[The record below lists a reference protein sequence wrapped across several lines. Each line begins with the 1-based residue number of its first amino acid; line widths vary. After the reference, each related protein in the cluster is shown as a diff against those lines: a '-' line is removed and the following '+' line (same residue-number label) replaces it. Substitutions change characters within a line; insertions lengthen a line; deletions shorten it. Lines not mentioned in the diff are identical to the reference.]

1 MKLVFA
7 LFCLIA
13 GHLLAWLQLNGPI
26 FSDWWKDN
34 IWISALC
41 VSPMIFFF
49 SMSYWSIT
57 YEWLQA
63 VWSVKFIQVDNL
75 NRHPSQIYEALMEG
89 LVLFIIL
96 NYIMKSYHK
105 REGLISGFFLI
116 YYSMFR
122 FFIEFTRE
130 PDQHIGFIF
139 SQFTFGQIISFVSLI
154 FDMI

>member
-63 VWSVKFIQVDNL
+63 GWSVKFIAYGVN
-75 NRHPSQIYEALMEG
+75 I
-89 LVLFIIL
+89 V
-96 NYIMKSYHK
+96 
-105 REGLISGFFLI
+105 
-116 YYSMFR
+116 
-122 FFIEFTRE
+122 
-130 PDQHIGFIF
+130 IF
-139 SQFTFGQIISFVSLI
+139 SICAYYFLGESLFTIRNVVSIVFATLMILSQAYLPKTSI
-154 FDMI
+154 FSVGKETQKNVKVLDVTDHTD

>member
-7 LFCLIA
+7 LFCLIT

-41 VSPMIFFF
+41 ISPLIFFF

-63 VWSVKFIQVDNL
+63 VWSVKFIAYGVNIVVFSICAYYFL
-75 NRHPSQIYEALMEG
+75 GESLFTIRNVVSIVFATLMILSQAYLPK
-89 LVLFIIL
+89 
-96 NYIMKSYHK
+96 KS
-105 REGLISGFFLI
+105 
-116 YYSMFR
+116 
-122 FFIEFTRE
+122 
-130 PDQHIGFIF
+130 IF
-139 SQFTFGQIISFVSLI
+139 SVGKETQENVVIDDSANYS
-154 FDMI
+154 D

>member
-41 VSPMIFFF
+41 ISPMIFFF

-63 VWSVKFIQVDNL
+63 VWSVKFLAYGVNIVVFSFCAYYFLGESLFTIRNVVSIVFATL
-75 NRHPSQIYEALMEG
+75 MILSQAYLPK
-89 LVLFIIL
+89 
-96 NYIMKSYHK
+96 KS
-105 REGLISGFFLI
+105 
-116 YYSMFR
+116 
-122 FFIEFTRE
+122 
-130 PDQHIGFIF
+130 
-139 SQFTFGQIISFVSLI
+139 I
-154 FDMI
+154 FDVGRETQENVDVSNSADRSD

>member
-7 LFCLIA
+7 LFCLIS

-63 VWSVKFIQVDNL
+63 VWSVKFIAYGVN
-75 NRHPSQIYEALMEG
+75 I
-89 LVLFIIL
+89 V
-96 NYIMKSYHK
+96 
-105 REGLISGFFLI
+105 
-116 YYSMFR
+116 
-122 FFIEFTRE
+122 
-130 PDQHIGFIF
+130 IF
-139 SQFTFGQIISFVSLI
+139 SICAYYFLGESLFTIRNVVSIVFATLMILSQAYLPKKSI
-154 FDMI
+154 FSVGKETQENVVIDDSANYSD

>member
-49 SMSYWSIT
+49 SMTYWSIT

-63 VWSVKFIQVDNL
+63 VWSVKFIAYGVNIL
-75 NRHPSQIYEALMEG
+75 VFSVCAYYFLGESLFTIRNVVSIVFATLMILSQAYLPK
-89 LVLFIIL
+89 
-96 NYIMKSYHK
+96 KS
-105 REGLISGFFLI
+105 
-116 YYSMFR
+116 
-122 FFIEFTRE
+122 
-130 PDQHIGFIF
+130 
-139 SQFTFGQIISFVSLI
+139 I
-154 FDMI
+154 FDVGRETQENVDVSNIADHSD